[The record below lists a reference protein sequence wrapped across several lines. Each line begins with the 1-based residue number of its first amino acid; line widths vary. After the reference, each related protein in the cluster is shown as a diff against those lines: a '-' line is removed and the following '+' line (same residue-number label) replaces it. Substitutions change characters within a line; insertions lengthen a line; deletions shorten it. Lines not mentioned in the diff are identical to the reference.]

1 MELKFRVAARI
12 ARPVEEVFEA
22 VANEL
27 ELWSNS
33 ASSQLEAQMRERRHS
48 FARRIEAVD
57 RIQQAASGLMEH
69 IAAVEAAE
77 AQLQHLEQQL
87 DARCHQ
93 LLHLPLDM
101 A

>member
-1 MELKFRVAARI
+1 MKVSYDLKF
-12 ARPVEEVFEA
+12 EKF
-22 VANEL
+22 L
-27 ELWSNS
+27 DLWSK
-33 ASSQLEAQMRERRHS
+33 AATAQLDAQLKERKRS